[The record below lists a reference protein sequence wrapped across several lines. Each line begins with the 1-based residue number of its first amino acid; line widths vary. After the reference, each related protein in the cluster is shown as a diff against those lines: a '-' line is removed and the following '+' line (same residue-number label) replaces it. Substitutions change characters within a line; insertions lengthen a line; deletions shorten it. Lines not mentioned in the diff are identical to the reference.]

1 MKELLREN
9 LLSDFTVVLAEQQ
22 TSGRGQMGASWF
34 SKQGQSL
41 TFSVFKDFK
50 GLAAEY
56 HFVISMAV
64 STAIYDALNNLNI
77 PNLSVKW
84 PNDIMSAKKKI
95 GGILIENVLK
105 GSNVQYSIIGIGLN
119 VNVIYFPDLPQ
130 ASSMNLESGREFIL
144 DEVLLEVL
152 NSLSKSLENL
162 SVADF
167 VEKKKLFE
175 DRLFR
180 KDVISVFE
188 DQKGFRFNGIIK
200 GVSDLGE
207 LLVETENEKI
217 QNYQLKEIKLIF

>member
-1 MKELLREN
+1 MKDLLREN
-9 LLSDFTVVLAEQQ
+9 LLSDLTVVLAEQQ

-130 ASSMNLESGREFIL
+130 ASSMKLESGREFIL

-175 DRLFR
+175 DRLYR

-188 DQKGFRFNGIIK
+188 DHKGFRFNGIIK

-217 QNYQLKEIKLIF
+217 QNYQLKEVKLIF

>member
-1 MKELLREN
+1 MKDLLREN
-9 LLSDFTVVLAEQQ
+9 LLSDLTVVLAEQQ

-50 GLAAEY
+50 ELATEY

-119 VNVIYFPDLPQ
+119 VNVISFPDLPQ
-130 ASSMNLESGREFIL
+130 ASSMKLESGREFIL

-217 QNYQLKEIKLIF
+217 QNYQLKEVKLIF

>member
-50 GLAAEY
+50 ELAAEH
-56 HFVISMAV
+56 HFIISMAV

-130 ASSMNLESGREFIL
+130 ASSMKLESGREFIL

-175 DRLFR
+175 DRLYR

-217 QNYQLKEIKLIF
+217 QNYQLKEVKLIF